1 MVHSDFAEF
10 HGSVLHWPCLRQHRL
25 LAADQPAM
33 QATRQR
39 VHCVLLIVQPLECAD
54 DAGFTLVQS
63 HCCTLHSGPVRLSC
77 SPSYFYML
85 YFCKF
90 VSYAKFLG
98 TTPEAVL
105 SRILI
110 RKYSHTSNRWI
121 SQHACSVLTYISHK
135 FSQVKGER
143 KSCQMKKVGGK
154 EKGIFQN
161 EKSLC
166 VSRACSQ
173 MVYVPKRK
181 AIEAQARGT
190 EKAITS
196 HLVCE

>member
-1 MVHSDFAEF
+1 
-10 HGSVLHWPCLRQHRL
+10 
-25 LAADQPAM
+25 M

-54 DAGFTLVQS
+54 DAGFTLLQS
-63 HCCTLHSGPVRLSC
+63 HCCTLHSGPFGLSC
-77 SPSYFYML
+77 SPSYFYTL

-98 TTPEAVL
+98 TMPAVVL
-105 SRILI
+105 SRALI
-110 RKYSHTSNRWI
+110 RKYSHTLNRWI
-121 SQHACSVLTYISHK
+121 GQHACSKLTYISHK

-143 KSCQMKKVGGK
+143 KSSQMKKAGGK

-173 MVYVPKRK
+173 MVQVPRRK
-181 AIEAQARGT
+181 AIESQARGT
-190 EKAITS
+190 EKTITS
-196 HLVCE
+196 HLVCK